1 MDSLQQRFPQARVS
15 SYDSEADMIDAI
27 IRWRRNY
34 INSFEEDYPDFGEDE
49 DNILRF
55 DTCINGYGM

>member
-1 MDSLQQRFPQARVS
+1 MGSLRQRFPQAQVS

-34 INSFEEDYPDFGEDE
+34 TNSFETRYGDLGEDE